1 MGKTPH
7 KTRASSVAVLGTG
20 SDVGKSLVAAGVC
33 RLLYRAGVN
42 VAPFKAQNMSLN
54 SFVTP
59 DGGEMG
65 RAQVLQAQACG
76 VTPNVVMNPILLK
89 PEADCRSQ
97 VIVQGKV
104 WERQEAQEYFNK
116 KAVLWD
122 LVKSSYEE
130 LAKTYEVIVIE
141 GAGSAAEM
149 NLRDRD
155 IVNWPVVEMA
165 DAAVILVADIDR
177 GGVFAQVI
185 GTMDLLASEEKQRVI
200 GVVINKFRGD
210 LSLFDDGVKIIEE
223 RTGVPVLGVLPYLR
237 DLELDQEDSVAI
249 ERFRMTPF
257 KTETVYVAVVLL
269 PHMSNFTDFNQLAAE
284 LDVALRYVASP
295 KELHGAD
302 VIILPGSKTTMADL
316 DYLRQA
322 GFEAVL
328 GKQMRQGGEIVGVC
342 GGFQMLGKEITD
354 PGHVETGGCS
364 KGLSLLDVQTE
375 LLPHKTTVQVQ
386 ARSLNRY
393 GESACQ
399 VEGYEIHMGVTTR
412 ANGVVPCFEIIS
424 HSEIFPSPQHVL
436 SSKEHLQG
444 AREFQSRDG
453 AISANGL
460 VWGTY
465 IHGVFDQPEFRRQWL
480 NRVRIRKNL
489 QPIDVG
495 TSQAVSE
502 RFDHALDRWADHVEN
517 HLTMKPIFSAIEFPN
532 SPPSENLPLD

>member
-1 MGKTPH
+1 
-7 KTRASSVAVLGTG
+7 
-20 SDVGKSLVAAGVC
+20 
-33 RLLYRAGVN
+33 
-42 VAPFKAQNMSLN
+42 MSLN

-76 VTPNVVMNPILLK
+76 LAPSVLMNPVLLK
-89 PEADCRSQ
+89 PEADSLSQ

-104 WERQEAQEYFNK
+104 WETQAAQEYFTNK
-116 KAVLWD
+116 AFVWNV
-122 LVKSSYEE
+122 VKSSYEE
-130 LAKTYEVIVIE
+130 LVKTYEVIIIE

-165 DAAVILVADIDR
+165 DASVILVADIDR

-185 GTMDLLASEEKQRVI
+185 GTMDLLAPEERQRVI

-210 LSLFDDGVKIIEE
+210 RTLFDDGIEIIEE
-223 RTGVPVLGVLPYLR
+223 RTGVPVLGVLPYLN
-237 DLELDQEDSVAI
+237 DLELDQEDSVDI

-257 KTETVYVAVVLL
+257 GAETVNVAVVLL

-284 LDVALRYVASP
+284 SDVALRYVASP

-322 GFEAVL
+322 GFEAVF
-328 GKQMRQGGEIVGVC
+328 GKQMCQGGEIVGVC

-364 KGLSLLDVQTE
+364 KGLGLLDVQTE

-412 ANGVVPCFEIIS
+412 GNGVVPCFEIVS
-424 HSEIFPSPQHVL
+424 DSKTLFPI
-436 SSKEHLQG
+436 QG
-444 AREFQSRDG
+444 TRETPDLDG
-453 AISANGL
+453 AISADGL
-460 VWGTY
+460 AWGTY
-465 IHGVFDQPEFRRQWL
+465 IHGVFDQPAFRRQWL
-480 NRVRIRKNL
+480 NRLRIRKSL
-489 QPIDVG
+489 QALDVG

-502 RFDHALDRWADHVEN
+502 RFGHALDRWADHVES
-517 HLTMKPIFSAIEFPN
+517 HLTMEPIFSAIGFPG

>member
-1 MGKTPH
+1 MQ
-7 KTRASSVAVLGTG
+7 RALAILGTG
-20 SDVGKSLVAAGVC
+20 SDVGKSLVAAGLC
-33 RLLYRAGVN
+33 RLLYRAGVK

-76 VTPNVVMNPILLK
+76 IAPNVLMNPILLK

-104 WERQEAQEYFNK
+104 WERQEAKGYFNN

-130 LAKTYEVIVIE
+130 LAAIYEVIVIE

-185 GTMDLLASEEKQRVI
+185 GTMDLLAPEERQRVI

-210 LSLFDDGVKIIEE
+210 LSLFDDGIKIIEE

-237 DLELDQEDSVAI
+237 NLELDQEDSVAI
-249 ERFRMTPF
+249 EQFRMTPF
-257 KTETVYVAVVLL
+257 EAETVNVAVVLL

-284 LDVALRYVASP
+284 ADVALRYVASP
-295 KELHGAD
+295 QELHGAD

-316 DYLRQA
+316 DYLRKA
-322 GFEAVL
+322 EFEEAFMAHVY
-328 GKQMRQGGEIVGVC
+328 RGGEMMGVC
-342 GGFQMLGKEITD
+342 GGFQMLGRTITD
-354 PGHVETGGCS
+354 PQYVETGGSS
-364 KGLSLLDVQTE
+364 KGLEFLDVETE
-375 LLPHKTTVQVQ
+375 LLAHKRTIQVR
-386 ARSLNRY
+386 ARSLL
-393 GESACQ
+393 GFWGDECL
-399 VEGYEIHMGVTTR
+399 VEGYEIHMGVTVKG
-412 ANGVVPCFEIIS
+412 NGVLPCFKIIS
-424 HSEIFPSPQHVL
+424 HSETFPSPQP
-436 SSKEHLQG
+436 SSQES
-444 AREFQSRDG
+444 REFQCLDG
-453 AISANGL
+453 AMSADGL

-465 IHGVFDQPEFRRQWL
+465 IHGVFDQPGFRREWL
-480 NRVRIRKNL
+480 NRVRVRKNL
-489 QPIDVG
+489 PPLDVG

-502 RFDHALDRWADHVEN
+502 RLVQAIDRWADHVGTYLN
-517 HLTMKPIFSAIEFPN
+517 MKPIFSAIELRKDN
-532 SPPSENLPLD
+532 YS

>member
-1 MGKTPH
+1 MTMGEIPH
-7 KTRASSVAVLGTG
+7 KTRARSVAVLGTG

-33 RLLYRAGVN
+33 RLLCRAGAN

-76 VTPNVVMNPILLK
+76 VTPSVAMNPILLK
-89 PEADCRSQ
+89 PETDCQSQ

-104 WERQEAQEYFNK
+104 WERQEAKEYFNK

-130 LAKTYEVIVIE
+130 LATTYEVIVIE

-185 GTMDLLASEEKQRVI
+185 GTMDLLSPGERQRVI

-210 LSLFDDGVKIIEE
+210 LSLFDDGIKIIEE

-237 DLELDQEDSVAI
+237 NLELDQEDSVAI

-257 KTETVYVAVVLL
+257 EIERVNVAVVLL

-284 LDVALRYVASP
+284 PDVALRYVASP
-295 KELHGAD
+295 QELHGAD

-316 DYLRQA
+316 DYLRKA
-322 GFEAVL
+322 GFGEAFMAHMQR
-328 GKQMRQGGEIVGVC
+328 GAEIMGVC
-342 GGFQMLGKEITD
+342 GGFQMLGSTITD
-354 PGHVETGGCS
+354 PKHIETGSSS
-364 KGLSLLDVQTE
+364 KGLELLDVETE
-375 LLPHKTTVQVQ
+375 LLAQKRTVQVR
-386 ARSLNRY
+386 AHSLL
-393 GESACQ
+393 GSWGTQ
-399 VEGYEIHMGVTTR
+399 SLVEGYEIHMGVTVR
-412 ANGVVPCFEIIS
+412 DNGVLPCFQIIS
-424 HSEIFPSPQHVL
+424 HSETFPSPQP
-436 SSKEHLQG
+436 SSQE
-444 AREFQSRDG
+444 AREFQSLGLDG
-453 AISANGL
+453 AMSSDGL

-465 IHGVFDQPEFRRQWL
+465 IHGVFDQPGFRREWL
-480 NRVRIRKNL
+480 NRVRVRKNL
-489 QPIDVG
+489 QALDVE
-495 TSQAVSE
+495 TSQAVSN
-502 RFDHALDRWADHVEN
+502 RLVHAIDRWADHVGTY
-517 HLTMKPIFSAIEFPN
+517 LDMQPIFSAIE
-532 SPPSENLPLD
+532 LRKGDGY

>member
-1 MGKTPH
+1 MGETPH
-7 KTRASSVAVLGTG
+7 STRASSVAVLGTG

-33 RLLYRAGVN
+33 RLLYRAGIN

-89 PEADCRSQ
+89 PETDCQTQ

-104 WERQEAQEYFNK
+104 WGRQEAREYFTK

-122 LVKSSYEE
+122 LVKKSYEE
-130 LAKTYEVIVIE
+130 LAKIYEVIVIE

-165 DAAVILVADIDR
+165 NAAVILVADIDR

-185 GTMDLLASEEKQRVI
+185 GTMDLLAPKERQRVI

-210 LSLFDDGVKIIEE
+210 LTLFDDGVKILEE

-237 DLELDQEDSVAI
+237 NLELDQEDSVAI

-257 KTETVYVAVVLL
+257 ETETVNVAVVLL

-284 LDVALRYVASP
+284 PDVALRYVASP

-302 VIILPGSKTTMADL
+302 FIILPGSKTTIEDL
-316 DYLRQA
+316 GYLRNK
-322 GFEAVL
+322 GFDEALITHV
-328 GKQMRQGGEIVGVC
+328 REGGEMMGIC
-342 GGFQMLGKEITD
+342 GGFQMLGNKIDD
-354 PGHVETGGCS
+354 PKHLETGGS
-364 KGLSLLDVQTE
+364 STGLGLLDVETE
-375 LLPHKTTVQVQ
+375 LLAHKKTVQVH
-386 ARSLNRY
+386 ARSLF
-393 GESACQ
+393 GSFDHDCQ
-399 VEGYEIHMGVTTR
+399 VEGYEIHMGLTVR
-412 ANGVVPCFEIIS
+412 GNRVLPSFEIFS
-424 HSEIFPSPQHVL
+424 HSETFPSPQHVL
-436 SSKEHLQG
+436 SSKEHPQG
-444 AREFQSRDG
+444 AREFESLDG
-453 AISANGL
+453 AMSSDEL

-465 IHGVFDQPEFRRQWL
+465 IHGVFDRPEFRRAWL
-480 NRVRIRKNL
+480 NRVRGRKNL
-489 QPIDVG
+489 QPLDVK
-495 TSQAVSE
+495 TSQAVSG
-502 RFDHALDRWADHVEN
+502 RLDHALDRLADHVGTYLN
-517 HLTMKPIFSAIEFPN
+517 MKPIFSAIELRKDHG
-532 SPPSENLPLD
+532 SSLMS

>member
-1 MGKTPH
+1 MGETSH
-7 KTRASSVAVLGTG
+7 KARANSVAILGTG

-76 VTPNVVMNPILLK
+76 LAPNVVMNPILLK

-104 WERQEAQEYFNK
+104 WQRQEAQEYFNK

-122 LVKSSYEE
+122 LVKSSYEN

-185 GTMDLLASEEKQRVI
+185 GTMDLLAPEERQRVI

-210 LSLFDDGVKIIEE
+210 LSLFEDGIKIIEE

-237 DLELDQEDSVAI
+237 NLELDQEDSVAI
-249 ERFRMTPF
+249 EQFRMTPF
-257 KTETVYVAVVLL
+257 ETETVNV
-269 PHMSNFTDFNQLAAE
+269 NQLAAE
-284 LDVALRYVASP
+284 PDVALRYVASP

-302 VIILPGSKTTMADL
+302 VIILPGSKTTMTDL
-316 DYLRQA
+316 DYLRNA
-322 GFEAVL
+322 GFEEVFMAH
-328 GKQMRQGGEIVGVC
+328 MHRGGEMMGVC
-342 GGFQMLGKEITD
+342 GGFQMLGKAITD
-354 PGHVETGGCS
+354 PQQVETGGS
-364 KGLSLLDVQTE
+364 TKGLGLLDVKTE
-375 LLPHKTTVQVQ
+375 LLVHKSTVQVR
-386 ARSLNRY
+386 ARSLL
-393 GESACQ
+393 GLGDADCL
-399 VEGYEIHMGVTTR
+399 VEGYEIHMGATKR
-412 ANGVVPCFEIIS
+412 AKGVSPCFECIS
-424 HSEIFPSPQHVL
+424 SAETSPSALHVL
-436 SSKEHLQG
+436 SLKDHPKEAG
-444 AREFQSRDG
+444 EPMDG
-453 AISANGL
+453 AMSADGL

-465 IHGVFDQPEFRRQWL
+465 IHGVFDQPGFRREWL

-489 QPIDVG
+489 QPLNVE
-495 TSQAVSE
+495 TSQDVSN
-502 RFDHALDRWADHVEN
+502 RLVHAIDRWADHVGTYIN
-517 HLTMKPIFSAIEFPN
+517 MQPIFSAIKLPK
-532 SPPSENLPLD
+532 ENVS